1 MCEDRVLTLTIHMV
15 RNNSLLGEGKAAIM
29 LQHDLTTAH
38 IALILLLLCP
48 IETHQ
53 IMIPPHGHTS
63 QNHHQIDLY
72 PSLPGLQ
79 SICSNQGFQ
88 D

>member
-48 IETHQ
+48 IEAHYCYYCALTLLLLCQ
-53 IMIPPHGHTS
+53 
-63 QNHHQIDLY
+63 L
-72 PSLPGLQ
+72 
-79 SICSNQGFQ
+79 
-88 D
+88 